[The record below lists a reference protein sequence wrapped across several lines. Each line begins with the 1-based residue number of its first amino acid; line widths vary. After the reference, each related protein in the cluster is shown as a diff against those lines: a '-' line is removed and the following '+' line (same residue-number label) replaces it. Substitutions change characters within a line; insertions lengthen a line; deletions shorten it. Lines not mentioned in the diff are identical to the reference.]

1 MQALINRSAPVLYY
15 SDRRDANFLSANRML
30 HERRKSC
37 QSKSTHQRAKNRSC
51 DILAFDSRSIYCCG
65 DLDIPHKKQFLYCRL
80 HPAVQRSQSAFL
92 SVIWLAGLIC
102 RIRNIKKTDDP
113 ELKTERIRSCRIYGI
128 FVGCL
133 TLLFIAVIVMT
144 VADSRKTHFAEL
156 PAKAERSILLEERA
170 YGSRIYVYQKKGIV
184 IRPEDEVK
192 LAIYANTH
200 VIRDAQYTWETDG
213 KTVTVRFETGCLA
226 EGLAWDESSGSP
238 APPEIIEKVYTLP
251 A

>member
-1 MQALINRSAPVLYY
+1 MSEQINT
-15 SDRRDANFLSANRML
+15 
-30 HERRKSC
+30 
-37 QSKSTHQRAKNRSC
+37 SKGKKIAAAIFWLL
-51 DILAFDSRSIYCCG
+51 ILAAYIAAVIWIYRTKSSFYIAGCIWRFS
-65 DLDIPHKKQFLYCRL
+65 DVNQL
-80 HPAVQRSQSAFL
+80 FL
-92 SVIWLAGLIC
+92 SVIWLAELIR

-213 KTVTVRFETGCLA
+213 KTVTVRFETGGLA